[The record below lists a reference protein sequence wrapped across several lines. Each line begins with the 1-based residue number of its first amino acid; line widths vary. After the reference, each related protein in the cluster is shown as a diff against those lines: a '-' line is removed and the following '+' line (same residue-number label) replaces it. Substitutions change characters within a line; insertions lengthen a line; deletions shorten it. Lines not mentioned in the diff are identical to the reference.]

1 LARPGH
7 EQSAVIGGYSSGQG
21 SVRRFAGMSA
31 STAVAHFYS
40 HQLSANGGFDAA
52 TLPAFREL
60 LERLMH

>member
-1 LARPGH
+1 
-7 EQSAVIGGYSSGQG
+7 
-21 SVRRFAGMSA
+21 MSA

-40 HQLSANGGFDAA
+40 HQLAANGGFDAA